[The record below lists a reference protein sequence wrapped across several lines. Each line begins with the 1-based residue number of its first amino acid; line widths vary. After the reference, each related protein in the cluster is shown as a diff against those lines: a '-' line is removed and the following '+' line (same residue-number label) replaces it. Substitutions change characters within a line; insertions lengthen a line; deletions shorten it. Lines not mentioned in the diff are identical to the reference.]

1 MFKLGDFDYRDRT
14 VFLRLDLNSPVK
26 NGKIISDA
34 RFRAALPTI
43 IYLLEHG
50 AKVVIGTHQS
60 KPYKEDYI
68 TTEQHAEILSRLLGQ
83 EIEYVEDV
91 FGKYGR
97 ERIGALKP
105 GEAIIL
111 ENLRFSAEEV
121 KYKPLEECEK
131 TFFVR
136 KLSPLIDYVVND
148 AFAAAHRSQPSL
160 VGFARLK
167 PMIMGFLME
176 REVRALTKAYN
187 TGERPRVYVL
197 GGAKVDDSLRVAEN
211 VLRNGRADLILTG
224 GLVGHVFTLAKGF
237 HLGDANIEFM
247 ERKGLLEFI
256 DWAEEILNEF
266 YPNVRTPVDFAV
278 DYRGTRV
285 EVDLLSE
292 EKWLFDNHLI
302 LDIGSRT
309 VEKYREVLMK
319 AKIIVANGPMGVFE
333 REEFALGTVGV
344 FRAIG
349 ESPAFSIV
357 GGGHSIASIYQ
368 HGITGIS
375 HVSTGG
381 GAMLSFFAG
390 EKLPVLEAFRISYE
404 RFRNK
409 LGGKTWKNRENWN
422 RSPK

>member
-1 MFKLGDFDYRDRT
+1 MFRLTDFSYHGKT
-14 VFLRLDLNSPVK
+14 VFLRADLNSPVRD
-26 NGKIISDA
+26 GRIISDA
-34 RFRAALPTI
+34 RFRAVLPTI

-50 AKVVIGTHQS
+50 ARVVIGTHQS
-60 KPYKEDYI
+60 KPYKGDYI
-68 TTEQHAEILSRLLGQ
+68 TTEEHAEILSGLLGQ
-83 EIEYVEDV
+83 EVEYVEDI
-91 FGKYGR
+91 FGKYAR
-97 ERIGALKP
+97 ERIKALKP
-105 GEAIIL
+105 GEALML
-111 ENLRFSAEEV
+111 ENLRFAAEEV
-121 KYKPLEECEK
+121 KYKPIEECEK

-136 KLSPLIDYVVND
+136 KLAPLIDYVVND

-167 PMIMGFLME
+167 PMVMGFLME
-176 REVRALTKAYN
+176 REVKALTRAYD
-187 TGERPRVYVL
+187 TQEKPRVYVL
-197 GGAKVDDSLRVAEN
+197 GGAKVEDSLRVAEN
-211 VLRNGRADLILTG
+211 VLRNGRAELILTG

-237 HLGDANIEFM
+237 HLGDANLEFM
-247 ERKGLLEFI
+247 ERRGLLELV

-266 YPNVRTPVDFAV
+266 YPHVRTPVDFAV
-278 DYRGTRV
+278 DYRGERV

-292 EKWLFDNHLI
+292 EKWLFDEHPI

-309 VEKYREVLMK
+309 VEKYREVLMG

-333 REEFALGTVGV
+333 REEFAVGTVGV

-368 HGITGIS
+368 HNITGIS

-404 RFRNK
+404 KFR
-409 LGGKTWKNRENWN
+409 GGA
-422 RSPK
+422 